1 MIRIPALF
9 ILVLS
14 FHSTTAQFYNWGW
27 GPPISVTQV
36 GANITCTV
44 FDPVLNASRT
54 ESFSSVADWSHSDG
68 VVATVSNGGVVRGI
82 VYDIALGAFQE
93 GSFNFVSGTTVV
105 NSAGVV
111 AWVSGSGR
119 VGGAVY
125 NPFLHQWR
133 EGLFSTNPGNQM
145 QNRDGVVSW
154 VSEAGTVGAAVYDPE
169 LNDWRSDQFSS
180 NSGNVVQNRDGVVAW
195 VSAAGSVGAAV
206 YDPSLHDWRDEQFSS
221 NNGNQLVLGQG
232 VVAWRSTAGSLG
244 AAAYDWTSNSW
255 VDQQFSSSA
264 SNTMPTISDGTVLWS
279 NSGGPQKYGFTSAH
293 DWQNGVNTTVQ
304 CEYHVQ
310 QISGV
315 SAPRVAYLWCLTIGA
330 STYSHQCG
338 DGHEITRRWAWKS
351 YADPG
356 SYTVQFNAFS
366 SVSNTQC
373 NGEVSFGGTTVD
385 GTDRSDP
392 FTFVV
397 QGSDIRLSSDRML
410 GELWVL
416 DAKGAII
423 HRGIHA
429 SNTATIALDLMDGV
443 YVLRRALD
451 ASSVRFMIAR

>member
-1 MIRIPALF
+1 MSRST
-9 ILVLS
+9 VLLLIG
-14 FHSTTAQFYNWGW
+14 FLYSTASAQFYNWGW

-36 GANITCTV
+36 GANITCTI
-44 FDPVLNASRT
+44 FDPVLNESRT
-54 ESFSSVADWSHSDG
+54 ESFSSVADWSHVDG

-82 VYDIALGAFQE
+82 VYDIALGDFRD

-111 AWVSGSGR
+111 AWVSESGR
-119 VGGAVY
+119 VGAAVY

-221 NNGNQLVLGQG
+221 NSGNQLVLGQG
-232 VVAWRSTAGSLG
+232 VVAWRSSGGSLG
-244 AAAYDWTSNSW
+244 AAAYNWTSNSW
-255 VDQQFSSSA
+255 VDQQFSSSS
-264 SNTMPTISDGTVLWS
+264 SNTMPTIVDGTVQWS
-279 NSGGPQKYGFTSAH
+279 NGSGPQKYGYTTAH
-293 DWQNGVNTTVQ
+293 TWQSGVNTTVQ

-310 QISGV
+310 QVSGLL
-315 SAPRVAYLWCLTIGA
+315 SPRIAYLWCLTIGA
-330 STYSHQCG
+330 STYTHQCG
-338 DGHEITRRWAWKS
+338 DGHQITRRWAWKA

-356 SYTVQFNAFS
+356 SYTLQFNAFS

-385 GTDRSDP
+385 GPDQADP
-392 FTFVV
+392 FTVAI
-397 QGSDIRLSSDRML
+397 QGTDLRLSSDKAL
-410 GELWVL
+410 GHISIL
-416 DAKGAII
+416 DTKGAIV
-423 HRGIHA
+423 HHGMYA
-429 SNTATIALDLMDGV
+429 SNTTTIALDVMDGV
-443 YVLRRALD
+443 YVVRRIPD
-451 ASSVRFMIAR
+451 GSSVRIMIAR